1 MTRSSGGEPTLGNH
15 KAAMSAV
22 RRDGPWREIWI
33 GVAATAVFA
42 GLIGLWSIFAHL
54 DEGVT
59 AAGQVVVAGN
69 RQAVQSKDGG
79 VVGRLLVK
87 EGDAVKAGQVLLE
100 IDVAELKASAQALS
114 NSAIEQQAL
123 ENRLNAELG
132 NGTQIGA
139 HATIPGQTPADRAAA
154 KSANALQALEFS
166 RRRIALQ
173 SERAVLQQ
181 QIDQI
186 AEQMK
191 GYDRQLLA
199 NRRQLELIQQEKDSL
214 KDLFEKG
221 LVPAS
226 RMRQLDRSQA
236 ELEGAAGQYEAERAR
251 SEQEIGEHR
260 IKMQGLVADRDAD
273 DSRAYRE
280 AELALAELR
289 PKMAAA
295 QKQIDRSIIRAP
307 ATGRVVGLSVFT
319 VGGVVAPGQKLME
332 IVPEGRPL
340 VVAAR
345 VKPTDAEDL
354 RIGQTA
360 EVRISAFHGA
370 RVPTILGK
378 VTRIS
383 ADALSD
389 EKSGQSFFTIE
400 VEVAT
405 SDVARLGDSVGGAAE
420 LRPGLPAE
428 VVLPLRPRSAA
439 TYLLEPL
446 GRSLWKS
453 FRQH

>member
-1 MTRSSGGEPTLGNH
+1 LARP
-15 KAAMSAV
+15 
-22 RRDGPWREIWI
+22 DGPAREIWF
-33 GVAATAVFA
+33 GVTAIAVFIV
-42 GLIGLWSIFAHL
+42 LIGLWAAFARL
-54 DEGVT
+54 DEGIT
-59 AAGQVVVAGN
+59 AAGQVVVSGS

-87 EGDAVKAGQVLLE
+87 EGDAVRVGQVLLE
-100 IDVAELKASAQALS
+100 IDVGELRASAQALS
-114 NSAIEQQAL
+114 NSAIQQQAL
-123 ENRLNAELG
+123 EDRLNTEMQGL
-132 NGTQIGA
+132 A
-139 HATIPGQTPADRAAA
+139 HISRRADLAQSAADLTTA
-154 KSANALQALEFS
+154 KSAGALQALEFS
-166 RRRIALQ
+166 RRRIALE
-173 SERAVLQQ
+173 SERDVLQQ

-186 AEQMK
+186 VEQMK
-191 GYDRQLLA
+191 GYDRQLQA
-199 NRRQLELIQQEKDSL
+199 NRRQRDLIQQERDSL
-214 KDLFEKG
+214 KELFDKG

-236 ELEGAAGQYEAERAR
+236 DLEGAAGQYEAERSR

-260 IKMQGLVADRDAD
+260 IKMQGLLAERDAD
-273 DSRAYRE
+273 DSRTYRE
-280 AELALAELR
+280 AEMALAELR
-289 PKMAAA
+289 PKLAAA
-295 QKQIDRSIIRAP
+295 QKQIDRAIIRAP
-307 ATGRVVGLSVFT
+307 ATGKVVGLSIFT

-332 IVPEGRPL
+332 IVPEGRAL

-354 RIGQTA
+354 RIGQRA

-370 RVPTILGK
+370 RVPTISGR

-400 VEVAT
+400 VQVAAA
-405 SDVARLGDSVGGAAE
+405 DVARLGDVAGADAE

-428 VVLPLRPRSAA
+428 VVLPLRARSAA